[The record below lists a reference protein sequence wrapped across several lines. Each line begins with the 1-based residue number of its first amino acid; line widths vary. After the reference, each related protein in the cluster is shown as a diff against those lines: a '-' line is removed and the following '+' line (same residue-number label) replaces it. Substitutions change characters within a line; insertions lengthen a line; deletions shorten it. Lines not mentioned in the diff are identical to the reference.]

1 MNSNVSAVVGDTTH
15 LPCRV
20 QDLGEY
26 TVSLRFNIAMLS
38 CASMQDNWCHISI
51 KPRTMSWYFIFR
63 VSDINLFA
71 YNPWLHD

>member
-38 CASMQDNWCHISI
+38 CASMQDNWCNKQLFGIINI
-51 KPRTMSWYFIFR
+51 KLSA
-63 VSDINLFA
+63 D
-71 YNPWLHD
+71 NPWLHY